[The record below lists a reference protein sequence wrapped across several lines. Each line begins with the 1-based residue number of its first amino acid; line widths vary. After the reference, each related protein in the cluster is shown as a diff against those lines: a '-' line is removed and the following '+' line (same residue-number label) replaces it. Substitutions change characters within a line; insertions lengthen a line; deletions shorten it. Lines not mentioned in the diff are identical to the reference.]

1 MSVNKGVLDISRCSP
16 ALCAGG
22 YSGECLWPSGPQTA
36 ALCCE
41 LGGAQEGGECMQPSP
56 QVQPLPPES
65 PRGAQ
70 DVKNAGNR
78 PPQLRCT

>member
-65 PRGAQ
+65 PGE
-70 DVKNAGNR
+70 
-78 PPQLRCT
+78 LRMWKTRETGLRS